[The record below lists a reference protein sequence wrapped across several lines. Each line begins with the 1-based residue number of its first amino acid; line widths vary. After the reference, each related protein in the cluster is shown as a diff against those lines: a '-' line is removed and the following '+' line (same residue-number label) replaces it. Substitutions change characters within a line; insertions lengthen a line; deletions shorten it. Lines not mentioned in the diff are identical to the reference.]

1 MNDAIHPRRLGI
13 GSHVRVVAPARS
25 LSIISPNVREIA
37 DAKLAEMGL
46 TRSYGQRAE
55 FNETLSSAD
64 PRDRVLD
71 LEEAFAD
78 PSVDAIFT
86 SIGGF
91 NSIELLKMLDFV
103 KIARSPKIICGYSD
117 ITVMVNAIHAMTGM
131 VTYYGPHYS
140 SLGMRDGNEFTL
152 SYLRACLF
160 SDEPFTVEAS
170 PRWSQDAWFINQDDR
185 TFEPNP
191 GIVVI
196 QPGEAE
202 GRLAGGNINAFR
214 LLNGTRFAPS
224 LNGALLFLENDGLD
238 KDMTPVEFNRRLE
251 TILLQRGGDTVKG
264 LIIGRFKTEAK
275 MSIEQLTAII
285 ASKEELAGKPVI
297 AGVDFGHTM
306 PMITIPIG
314 GTARVTATRGEPR
327 FEIIRH

>member
-1 MNDAIHPRRLGI
+1 MKDAIHPRRLGV

-25 LSIISPNVREIA
+25 LSIIAPEVRAIA
-37 DAKLAEMGL
+37 DARLAEMGL
-46 TRSYGQRAE
+46 TCSYGQRAE
-55 FNETLSSAD
+55 FNEMLSSAD

-91 NSIELLKMLDFV
+91 NSVELLTRLDSV
-103 KIARSPKIICGYSD
+103 KIASNPKIICGYSD

-140 SLGMRDGNEFTL
+140 SFGMRDGNEFTL
-152 SYLRACLF
+152 AYLRACLF
-160 SDEPFTVEAS
+160 SDAPFTVEAS
-170 PRWSQDAWFINQDDR
+170 PQWSEDAWFINQDDR
-185 TFEPNP
+185 TFQPNP

-196 QPGEAE
+196 QTGEVE
-202 GRLAGGNINAFR
+202 GRLVGGNINAFR

-224 LNGALLFLENDGLD
+224 LSDALLFLENDGLD
-238 KDMTPVEFNRRLE
+238 KGMTPVEFNRRLE
-251 TILLQRGGDTVKG
+251 TILLQPGGDTVKG
-264 LIIGRFKTEAK
+264 LVIGRFKTEAK
-275 MSIEQLTAII
+275 MSLEQLTAII

-297 AGVDFGHTM
+297 AGLDFGHTM
-306 PMITIPIG
+306 PMITVPIG
-314 GTARVTATRGEPR
+314 GTARVIAVPGKPR
-327 FEIIRH
+327 IEIIGH